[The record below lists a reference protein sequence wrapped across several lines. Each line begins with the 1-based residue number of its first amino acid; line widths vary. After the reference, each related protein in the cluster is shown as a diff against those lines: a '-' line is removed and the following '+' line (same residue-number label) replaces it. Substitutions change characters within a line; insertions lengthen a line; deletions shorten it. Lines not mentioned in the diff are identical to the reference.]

1 MRSRRS
7 VVLKAQVLKMRWE
20 QMVRE
25 TENISG
31 QAQNSAAEIRTYE
44 IQVAGVPLKLR
55 SSHED
60 RTVRELVGLVDEKV
74 KQAMSSNSNISYQKA
89 LLLASLHIAEDF
101 IYFKKAASQRLD
113 QLEVK
118 TKSIISELDA
128 SPLARME
135 VEA

>member
-1 MRSRRS
+1 MR
-7 VVLKAQVLKMRWE
+7 E
-20 QMVRE
+20 IE
-25 TENISG
+25 TSDI
-31 QAQNSAAEIRTYE
+31 APNSAAEIRTYE
-44 IQVAGVPLKLR
+44 VQVAGVPLKLR

-74 KQAMSSNSNISYQKA
+74 KQAMSSNSNVSYQKA
-89 LLLASLHIAEDF
+89 LLLASLHIAEEF
-101 IYFKKAASQRLD
+101 LFLKKAAIQRLD

-135 VEA
+135 IEA